1 MFSFIKRL
9 FFNTQKEKETTDLKI
24 DQVQSDGESSEK
36 LSDISYVEPQTSS
49 TLYLVE
55 ESTFEIIEPYI
66 PKSTPGLYRPST
78 SYFYSSSQSESSE
91 SDIEIVTGYLTFD
104 SDDDKKKSTTNENK
118 TIIKYEQNTFQEDSS
133 QSDSSTVS
141 IHEGYLQFTEEDKE
155 LTKVCSFHSEKPR
168 KAGSNSKEFNNQ
180 SDKNPNPKEQFSVS
194 KNFFSPSNTPSND
207 SKKKKECPLSQSK
220 TVQFGP
226 QKPSNENEDLTPRK
240 PILRKQSSDINSK
253 TSTQPNSNSI
263 KQSANSKFSKTSSLF
278 DHSFVENSN
287 SNVFI
292 TPKNNKTD
300 ISTISVAKEKR
311 NKSQIVNIDLI
322 QSNDSQEKSK
332 SVLQERNRNL
342 LSTNSNKKRNSKLKR
357 KDSKNSSDKEIG
369 KCSSTSNS
377 TQILKFSSKKLDN
390 SKTD

>member
-36 LSDISYVEPQTSS
+36 LSDNSYVESQTSS

-78 SYFYSSSQSESSE
+78 SYLYSSSQSESSS

-118 TIIKYEQNTFQEDSS
+118 TIIKYDQNTFQEESS

-155 LTKVCSFHSEKPR
+155 ITKVCSFHSEKPR

-207 SKKKKECPLSQSK
+207 SKKKNECPLSQSK

-311 NKSQIVNIDLI
+311 NKSQIANIDLI

-342 LSTNSNKKRNSKLKR
+342 LSTNSDKKRNSKLKR
-357 KDSKNSSDKEIG
+357 KYSKNSSDKGIG
-369 KCSSTSNS
+369 KCSSTSDS
-377 TQILKFSSKKLDN
+377 TQIIKFSSKKLDN

>member
-36 LSDISYVEPQTSS
+36 LSDISYVESQTSS

-104 SDDDKKKSTTNENK
+104 SDDDKRKSTTNENK

-322 QSNDSQEKSK
+322 QSNDSQEKS
-332 SVLQERNRNL
+332 
-342 LSTNSNKKRNSKLKR
+342 
-357 KDSKNSSDKEIG
+357 I
-369 KCSSTSNS
+369 
-377 TQILKFSSKKLDN
+377 
-390 SKTD
+390 